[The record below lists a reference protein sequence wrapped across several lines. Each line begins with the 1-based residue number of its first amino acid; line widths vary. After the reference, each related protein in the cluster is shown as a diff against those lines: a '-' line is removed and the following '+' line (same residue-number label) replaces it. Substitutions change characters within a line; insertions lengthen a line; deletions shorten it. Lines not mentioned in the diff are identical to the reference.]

1 MSTNMKFDKI
11 HILTFKDK
19 FLEVFEKDGWL
30 LLSSVDISRL
40 FDLPKDKVLEVID
53 TFTFKN
59 TIVNVDTVYYL
70 HLRHIGLV
78 LSEILPFLT
87 PAELVAC
94 SNFMITFKELNST
107 LKDLSTSEGLED
119 MDSLKDSISFILDT
133 FLVNFNDLISE
144 MREKEAELLKTIV
157 YANMNYWA
165 IGQASLVPPLGDVEL
180 VADFNKIMVN
190 VIVDFLVCAVHD
202 LTKED
207 EMELR
212 GMSLVNLNA
221 N

>member
-1 MSTNMKFDKI
+1 MSTKMKFEKI
-11 HILTFKDK
+11 HLLTFKDK
-19 FLEVFEKDGWL
+19 LLEVFEKDGWL
-30 LLSSVDISRL
+30 LLSSVDVSRL

-53 TFTFKN
+53 TFTFKKEILN
-59 TIVNVDTVYYL
+59 IDNVYYL

-78 LSEILPFLT
+78 LSEILPLLT
-87 PAELVAC
+87 PHELVAC

-107 LKDLSTSEGLED
+107 FKDLSTSEGLEEV
-119 MDSLKDSISFILDT
+119 DSLKDSISFILDA

-144 MREKEAELLKTIV
+144 MGRKEAELLKQIVHETIK
-157 YANMNYWA
+157 YWV
-165 IGQASLVPPLGDVEL
+165 IKQVSLVQPLGDVEL
-180 VADFNKIMVN
+180 VADFNKIMAN
-190 VIVDFLVCAVHD
+190 VIVDFIVTAVHD

-212 GMSLVNLNA
+212 GMSLVSINA